1 MPFSRS
7 FCFFFFGCIC
17 IGILPVKGQFSFTYR
32 NYTESNGLPSS
43 EIYRVYQDRS
53 GFIWFGTDNGVA
65 RFDGK
70 EFLVYRKS
78 EQLPDQVVF
87 GFYEDASGCL
97 WFRTFSGAT
106 ACFRNNRLTPY
117 KYNDTIRKLVGPELM
132 NGLAFDSVG
141 RLTFSNDALSWID
154 STGRWG
160 VQENG
165 RDVLR
170 LARVSK
176 ESALLSYNGHNKI
189 YDSSTVFGRPFRS
202 KFTEN
207 KDNNAVPCFQFWKGK
222 TLISVGHDLMVL
234 EGSRLIQTIRSEH
247 AIISL
252 SVDRLNQL
260 WIGTMGAGV
269 SRYSDSLEEEPFR
282 MNLLNNKSVTSVL
295 QDTESGYWFSTL
307 EKGVFYLPNL
317 DMLNYPMD
325 NQTKISGVVYRSD
338 FFITGNYQGEVECF
352 DFKSRE
358 LKWKVTLH
366 NPVMSMLAPV
376 QSDKI
381 WVSTTSR
388 TYLLTKEGKVWKDYP
403 DIKSVKSFYE
413 DSEGR
418 IWGVSRVGVL
428 LFSREGVRL
437 KRKEIEF
444 WPRAVLVD
452 GKELWVAGITGLS
465 VSDTAISGFRSIPE
479 FKDYKINRMLRIAPG
494 LIVLGTAGNGIQI
507 LQNGKVLPDRFNSI
521 LHGIQINTMLQ
532 ADTCLWLGTDGGL
545 TRIPTQTLV
554 QGTPRVYSW
563 DHYNGLMSDK
573 VNHLACSS
581 SDLNV
586 FFDGGYTRI
595 PEATVSRVIPVP
607 QFYFTSRTV
616 NNKLVSDQSDLTL
629 KHTDNNITIHFGFIG
644 YQNRFVKVRHRLN
657 DESEWNTATEG
668 SVSYYGL
675 APGEYEIQLEYSLDG
690 EHWNRASF
698 PSCFI
703 VAPPWWGSI
712 YFQIAVLV
720 LVAVMVYLA
729 LFIRARVE
737 NRARQ
742 QDRKFQNRLR
752 EQRENIAKDLHDNI
766 GNQLTSLSLGLHHL
780 EKGQDMSLVRP
791 LQEEIHS
798 TMTELRDTIW
808 AMHQQRITVEQLC
821 DKLRNLVWRHGH
833 HHATGITCH
842 FDLPPETAVRSLQPA
857 QAINVF
863 RILQEAVSNALKH
876 GQATSIS
883 IEVRPSPPDYFEF
896 IVRDN
901 GVGFDLPVEF
911 IPDHYGLGNM
921 RKRAEEIRAAF
932 SLQSDKGKGTTISLG
947 IRA

>member
-1 MPFSRS
+1 MPFSRN
-7 FCFFFFGCIC
+7 FLFLIFAGIC
-17 IGILPVKGQFSFTYR
+17 AGILPVEGQSSFTYR

-70 EFLVYRKS
+70 EFLTFRKS
-78 EQLPDQVVF
+78 ELLPDQVVF
-87 GFYEDASGCL
+87 GFYEDVTGCL

-106 ACFRNNRLTPY
+106 ACFRDNKLTPY
-117 KYNDTIRKLVGPELM
+117 KFNDTIRKLVGPELL
-132 NGLAFDSVG
+132 NGLAFDSLG
-141 RLTFSNDALSWID
+141 RITFSNDAVSWID
-154 STGRWG
+154 STGRWST
-160 VQENG
+160 QENG
-165 RDVLR
+165 RDIMKLTK
-170 LARVSK
+170 VSK

-189 YDSSTVFGRPFRS
+189 YDSSSVFGHPFLS

-222 TLISVGHDLMVL
+222 ILISVGHDLIVL
-234 EGSRLIQTIRSEH
+234 KGSQVVQTIRSEH

-252 SVDRLNQL
+252 SVDRQDKL
-260 WIGTMGAGV
+260 WIGMIGAGV
-269 SRYSDSLEEEPFR
+269 SRYSESLDEAPFR
-282 MNLLNNKSVTSVL
+282 MSLLDSKSVTSVL
-295 QDTESGYWFSTL
+295 QDSESGYWFSTL
-307 EKGVFYLPNL
+307 EKGVYYLPNL
-317 DMLNYPMD
+317 EMINYPMD
-325 NQTKISGVVYRSD
+325 NQTKISGVVYRDD
-338 FFITGNYQGEVECF
+338 FFITGNYLGEVEYF
-352 DFKSRE
+352 DFKSRKM
-358 LKWKVTLH
+358 KWKVTLQ
-366 NPVMSMLAPV
+366 NPVMAMLAPA
-376 QSDKI
+376 QTDKI

-388 TYLLTKEGKVWKDYP
+388 TYLLNKEGKVLQDYP
-403 DIKSVKSFYE
+403 DIKSVKSFFE
-413 DSEGR
+413 DTQGR

-428 LFSREGVRL
+428 LFSPEGTRL

-465 VSDTAISGFRSIPE
+465 VSDTSISGFRHIPE
-479 FKDYKINRMLRIAPG
+479 FKDYKINQMLRIAPG

-507 LQNGKVLPDRFNSI
+507 VQNGKVLPDRFNS
-521 LHGIQINTMLQ
+521 LLRGNQINTMLL
-532 ADTCLWLGTDGGL
+532 ADTCLWLGTDRGL

-554 QGTPRVYSW
+554 AGIPRVYSW

-581 SDLNV
+581 TDLSV
-586 FFDGGYTRI
+586 FFDGGYTLI
-595 PEATVSRVIPVP
+595 PEAIVSRVAPAP
-607 QFYFTSRTV
+607 QFYFISRTV
-616 NNKLVSDQSDLTL
+616 NNKVVSDKSDLKL
-629 KHTDNNITIHFGFIG
+629 RHTDNNITIRYGFIG
-644 YQNRFVKVRHRLN
+644 YQNRFVQVRHRLT
-657 DESEWNTATEG
+657 DESSWNHAADG
-668 SVSYYGL
+668 FVSYYGL

-690 EHWNRASF
+690 VNWSRASF
-698 PSCFI
+698 PSCFAI
-703 VAPPWWGSI
+703 APPWWGSV

-720 LVAVMVYLA
+720 LVGLVVYVSL
-729 LFIRARVE
+729 LIRSRIAD
-737 NRARQ
+737 RARQ
-742 QDRKFQNRLR
+742 LDRKFQNGLR
-752 EQRENIAKDLHDNI
+752 EQRESIAKDLHDNI

-833 HHATGITCH
+833 HHATGIACH
-842 FDLPPETAVRSLQPA
+842 FELPPETTSRSLQPA

-863 RILQEAVSNALKH
+863 RILQEAISNALKH
-876 GQATSIS
+876 GQASSIS
-883 IEVRPSPPDYFEF
+883 IEVRPAPPDYFEF
-896 IVRDN
+896 IVKDN
-901 GVGFDLPVEF
+901 GVGFDLPVEY

-921 RKRAEEIRAAF
+921 RKRAEEINATF
-932 SLQSDKGKGTTISLG
+932 SLQSERGKGTTVSLG